1 MSGFLDFWISGCLDF
16 LISGFLDLWISGS
29 LDFWISGSLDSGPFP
44 PPSPRPPS
52 VVGGLGPQIN
62 CFIHTPHPTF
72 FFILHLLPL
81 FVFII
86 FLHSFLSISSV
97 FYHHFSK
104 IFAILFSFLLASFIS
119 PTTLQNVISS
129 ISSPHSFQ
137 KNKFCKI
144 DCKKYLSSKKY
155 SNCLKTICPFP
166 GQEIEQQQHHSP
178 PSFHHFYH
186 IFVWGVVSLVGLY
199 LQYIKRYTDIII
211 ITYKGINVIIIV

>member
-1 MSGFLDFWISGCLDF
+1 MATREDLDANAEFIRLADKHVEVPAGKNAPWKPSWRRPRVL
-16 LISGFLDLWISGS
+16 LLPALSSR
-29 LDFWISGSLDSGPFP
+29 GPCPANKLLHTYP
-44 PPSPRPPS
+44 PPYIFFHLPS
-52 VVGGLGPQIN
+52 STLIR
-62 CFIHTPHPTF
+62 FHHFST
-72 FFILHLLPL
+72 
-81 FVFII
+81 
-86 FLHSFLSISSV
+86 FLSVHLIRF

-129 ISSPHSFQ
+129 ISSLHPFQ

-144 DCKKYLSSKKY
+144 YCKKYLSSKKY

-166 GQEIEQQQHHSP
+166 GQKIEQQQHHSP

-186 IFVWGVVSLVGLY
+186 IFVWGVARLVGFY
-199 LQYIKRYTDIII
+199 LQYIKRYTYIII

>member
-1 MSGFLDFWISGCLDF
+1 MILFISKVAGGWGGGGGGRQPPHDGFACICQGCQN
-16 LISGFLDLWISGS
+16 SSR
-29 LDFWISGSLDSGPFP
+29 GPCPANKLLHTYP
-44 PPSPRPPS
+44 PPY
-52 VVGGLGPQIN
+52 I
-62 CFIHTPHPTF
+62 
-72 FFILHLLPL
+72 FFIFHLLPL

-97 FYHHFSK
+97 FLSSFFQNFRHPFLLPPRLIHFTNYPPKYHF
-104 IFAILFSFLLASFIS
+104 LNLLAS
-119 PTTLQNVISS
+119 S
-129 ISSPHSFQ
+129 IS

-144 DCKKYLSSKKY
+144 YWKKYLSSKKY

-166 GQEIEQQQHHSP
+166 GQKIEQQQHHSP

-186 IFVWGVVSLVGLY
+186 ICFWGVVSLVGFY